1 MKKILA
7 TALALTLTFGT
18 FALPAAES
26 GVCIADKFAVSA
38 GAESYDDND
47 DEYRYGEFDYE
58 DFQYDILDDG
68 TIEIKDYAGSNESV
82 NIPSTID
89 GKAVTSIGKSTFYY
103 NKAVTSVT
111 IPESITN
118 IGQDAFYHC
127 DNITSITV
135 PKNVESI
142 GLCAFYSLGIEKISV
157 DVRNKYYASKDGVL
171 FNKKQTEL
179 LAYPLGSKRT
189 EYTVPNSVTSINERS
204 FTSAVNLKTL
214 TIPDSVANIG
224 YLAFYCCKKLETVNL
239 PKNITRIE
247 NSTFTHCESLKNITL
262 PDSLT
267 SIGKYVFDG
276 CKSLTSIS
284 IPYGVTTIDYETF
297 SGCSS
302 LTNVT
307 IPNSVT
313 EIKSEAFKFCD
324 SLKHVIIPDSIT
336 EIKDSA
342 FYSCDDLSCL
352 FLPKSVKLIDP
363 KAFENCDK
371 LTDIYYEGSEE
382 EWNKITFYSNNNQTI
397 NFKNATKNYNFTFDP
412 STAKYAFSCD
422 VSLPPVTQYFRG
434 TRIKPIVTVKD
445 GDKVLK
451 CGTDYTAI
459 YKDNLVA
466 GKASVIIKGK
476 GDYIGTTVENYMIV
490 QRSVANCDVKLD
502 SDSYYYNGTEVFP
515 SVKLFANGK
524 ELYDG
529 NYTLFYSNNLSAGT
543 ATVIIKGQKSLKGTF
558 RKSFKI
564 KPRALAECT
573 VELTKN
579 SDNEYQ
585 PTAAVKIDSNT
596 IDSENYTVKYTT
608 SADKKTVKVTLT
620 GKKNLTGSVT
630 KTYTVQ

>member
-47 DEYRYGEFDYE
+47 DKHRYGEFDYE
-58 DFQYDILDDG
+58 DYQYDILDDG
-68 TIEIKDYAGSNESV
+68 TIEIKEYNGSNESV

-89 GKAVTSIGKSTFYY
+89 GKAVTSIAKYAFFR
-103 NKAVTSVT
+103 NQAVTSVT

-118 IGQDAFYHC
+118 IGQNAFYYC

-142 GLCAFYSLGIEKISV
+142 GVCAFNSLGIEKISV

-189 EYTVPNSVTSINERS
+189 EYTVPNSVTSINERAFS
-204 FTSAVNLKTL
+204 SAVNLKTL

-224 YLAFYCCKKLETVNL
+224 YMALYCCKKLETVNW
-239 PKNITRIE
+239 PKNTPCIGD
-247 NSTFTHCESLKNITL
+247 SAFMSCESLKNITL
-262 PDSLT
+262 PDTLT
-267 SIGKYVFDG
+267 SIGSSAFYG

-284 IPYGVTTIDYETF
+284 IPYGITTIDYSTF
-297 SGCSS
+297 RCCSS

-313 EIKSEAFKFCD
+313 EIKPEAFEFCD
-324 SLKHVIIPDSIT
+324 SLKHIIIPDSVT
-336 EIKDSA
+336 EIEERS
-342 FYSCDDLSCL
+342 FGSCDDLSCL

-363 KAFENCDK
+363 KAFERCQK

-382 EWNKITFYSNNNQTI
+382 EWNKITFYSNNSQTI
-397 NFKNATKNYNFTFDP
+397 NFKNSTKNYNFTFDP

-529 NYTLFYSNNLSAGT
+529 NYTLSYSNNLSAGT

-608 SADKKTVKVTLT
+608 SADKKTVKVTIT